1 MLAKDINVV
10 YGKYVFKLFLGP
22 KIVFLEEGHR
32 QFEI

>member
-22 KIVFLEEGHR
+22 KIVFLEGHR